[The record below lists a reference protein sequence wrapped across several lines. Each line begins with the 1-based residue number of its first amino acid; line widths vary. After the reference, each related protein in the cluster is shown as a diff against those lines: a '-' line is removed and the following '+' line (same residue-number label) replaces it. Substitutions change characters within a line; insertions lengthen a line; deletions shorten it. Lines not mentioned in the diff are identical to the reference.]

1 MARAAVIAVL
11 KTESRSWLLK
21 GVAAG
26 LVAGIPQV
34 LLTQLEAWLL
44 PAPRSY
50 ADIGPRFMERLTRR
64 ADAAL
69 DRGSVVQL
77 EPGLPVR
84 SSPAQLDGW
93 LRPRTTPSSSARVP
107 MALLRRSSSPGLDSA
122 SSCAKEPTSRV
133 VVHAPSR

>member
-64 ADAAL
+64 GALPVARNGVGHWLGREGAQAPSL
-69 DRGSVVQL
+69 DR
-77 EPGLPVR
+77 
-84 SSPAQLDGW
+84 
-93 LRPRTTPSSSARVP
+93 
-107 MALLRRSSSPGLDSA
+107 
-122 SSCAKEPTSRV
+122 
-133 VVHAPSR
+133 